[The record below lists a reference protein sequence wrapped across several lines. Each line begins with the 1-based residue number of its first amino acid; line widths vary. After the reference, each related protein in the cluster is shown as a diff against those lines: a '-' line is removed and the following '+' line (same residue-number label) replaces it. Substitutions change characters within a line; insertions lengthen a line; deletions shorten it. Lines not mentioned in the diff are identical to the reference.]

1 MGNNKIGFI
10 GSGKMAGAIIKG
22 LVKTGFTKSENITAT
37 QVEVSGVE
45 EKSKELGVKII
56 LDNKELVKWADV
68 VFIATKPNQVL
79 GVLEEIKPFID
90 SSKLVVSIAAGVTI
104 KKLED
109 NLPEKT
115 RVIRVMPNTP
125 ALVGEGCTA
134 LSPNANVSEEETE
147 LALKIAR
154 SFGKASI
161 VPERLMDAVVAASGS
176 SPAFVFMFIEALA
189 DSVVEAGM
197 PRSQAYMFAA
207 QTVLGSAKLML
218 ETGRHPADLKD
229 MVCSPGGTTIEGV
242 RVLEEKGFRAAVID
256 AAKAVAEKSAKL

>member
-1 MGNNKIGFI
+1 M
-10 GSGKMAGAIIKG
+10 
-22 LVKTGFTKSENITAT
+22 T
-37 QVEVSGVE
+37 
-45 EKSKELGVKII
+45 
-56 LDNKELVKWADV
+56 
-68 VFIATKPNQVL
+68 
-79 GVLEEIKPFID
+79 
-90 SSKLVVSIAAGVTI
+90 
-104 KKLED
+104 
-109 NLPEKT
+109 
-115 RVIRVMPNTP
+115 
-125 ALVGEGCTA
+125 
-134 LSPNANVSEEETE
+134 EEESE

-189 DSVVEAGM
+189 DSVVEAGR

-218 ETGRHPADLKD
+218 ETGRHPGDLKD